1 MATAQ
6 ILPPSTGVPAPQLSI
21 LDEVRQNFSEWE
33 TYRRQNHDTR
43 YMVADQ
49 LFTAWQPQKV
59 WEGTRIGR
67 SSIGV
72 FTTMEQVET
81 MLAHVLGNLFPLE
94 DNVEAKPKLGTSQM
108 QADLSLELLLQ
119 QFNEDESFREVM
131 RLALKQGFLYGN
143 GIIEPYWFYQRTEKS
158 VAVPMWGMAS
168 NLYAA
173 MMGGSP
179 DRHLAVHKI
188 PVNINRPALRHIDIR
203 DFFADPHTPGPDI
216 QKGRGYF
223 IRQYITIEDVLKYRD
238 TPGFDIPPEAEL
250 IQMSKNVTSAAGD
263 QARQQSEGYRGVG
276 YQPTNQYNPGNP
288 LLSRIEL
295 LRYYTHGKINWSLNR
310 TKSIYDTENYFGC
323 LPCINAFYID
333 YPGRFY
339 GISLADVCEPEQRLQ
354 ASIINA
360 RIDELALMIH
370 APFVKKRG
378 DSLPQSSMR
387 LIPGRTIE
395 LDYPD
400 QFKKVEWKNDT
411 ANAHIE
417 VAASER
423 RNQKT
428 TGLTDTAAMGAPA
441 AGGNSSLR
449 TATGVNANMAA
460 TGRRIGHIVEN
471 IESTCIE
478 PLLSMCHRFNQ
489 LFLHESQ
496 VLYFLGRN
504 MPVDPRFIKFADV
517 RFKAV
522 GSRKQQSRGMV
533 LQVMPQLLP
542 MLLNP
547 QINDA
552 MAQQQGL
559 TLDMKAVLDSVADA
573 LNVPKWSWWR
583 QMTPQEQQMHQSYNP
598 NAKAIQMQQ
607 DRLQAQGQMQSS
619 QQDTELMKPIM
630 HELVKQNPDL
640 QEAMTGFKPLK
651 EKASGKSK

>member
-1 MATAQ
+1 MATAEL
-6 ILPPSTGVPAPQLSI
+6 IKFPQPNI
-21 LDEVRQNFSEWE
+21 LDEVKQNFSEWE
-33 TYRRQNHDTR
+33 TYRRQNHDPR
-43 YMVADQ
+43 YLVADQ

-81 MLAHVLGNLFPLE
+81 MLAHVLGTIFPLE
-94 DNVEAKPKLGTSQM
+94 DNVEAIPKLGTSQM
-108 QADLSLELLLQ
+108 QAQLSLELLLQ

-131 RLALKQGFLYGN
+131 RQALKQGFLYGN
-143 GIIEPYWFYQRTEKS
+143 GIIEPYWFYQRSEKS
-158 VAVPMWGMAS
+158 VAVPIWGTAA

-173 MMGGSP
+173 MSGGSP
-179 DRHLAVHKI
+179 DRQLAVHKI
-188 PVNINRPALRHIDIR
+188 PVNINRPCVKHVDIR
-203 DFFADPHTPGPDI
+203 DFYMDPHCPGPDV

-223 IRQYITIEDVLKYRD
+223 IRQYITIEDLLKYAD
-238 TPGFDIPPEAEL
+238 TPGFDIPYETDL
-250 IQMSKNVTSAAGD
+250 IRMAKNVQSAAGD
-263 QARQQSEGYRGVG
+263 QARQQSEAYRSVG

-295 LRYYTHGKINWSLNR
+295 LRYYKHSKITWAINR
-310 TKSIYDTENYFGC
+310 EKSIYDVDNYFGC
-323 LPCINAFYID
+323 LPCINAFYVD

-339 GISLADVCEPEQRLQ
+339 GISLADVCEGEQRLQ
-354 ASIINA
+354 ASVINA

-370 APFVKKRG
+370 SPFVKKRG
-378 DSLPQSSMR
+378 DSLPQSQMR
-387 LIPGRTIE
+387 MIPGRTIE

-400 QFKKVEWKNDT
+400 QFKKIEWKNDT
-411 ANAHIE
+411 GNAHME

-423 RNQKT
+423 RVEKS
-428 TGLTDTAAMGAPA
+428 TGITDMAAMGAPS

-449 TATGVNANMAA
+449 TATGVNANLQA

-471 IESTCIE
+471 VESTCLE
-478 PLLSMCHRFNQ
+478 PLLAMCHRFNQ

-504 MPVDPRFIKFADV
+504 MPVDPRFVKYADV

-522 GSRKQQSRGMV
+522 GGRKQQSRGML
-533 LQVMPQLLP
+533 LQVMPQLMP

-547 QINDA
+547 QILEL

-559 TLDMKAVLDSVADA
+559 TIDMKAVVDDIADA

-583 QMTPQEQQMHQSYNP
+583 QMDQQQIGMYQQWNP

-607 DRLQAQGQMQSS
+607 ERLAAQSQMQEAGH
-619 QQDTELMKPIM
+619 DTELMKPIM
-630 HELVKQNPDL
+630 HELVKQNPDM
-640 QEAMTGFKPLK
+640 QEAMTGFKPPK
-651 EKASGKSK
+651 QDGNAKSTNRK